1 MSRTSCPA
9 IRARVEAYLRG
20 HRTVHPT
27 AVATALNITRD
38 EAAIALN
45 DLRRAGQARRFI
57 LFSHA
62 TARPEKVEDPGRTP
76 SAIMQRLEYAQWD
89 PDTFQANAA
98 ADIRALLIRCGFPPN
113 DVLPERPEIHST

>member
-9 IRARVEAYLRG
+9 IRARVEQYLRG

-27 AVATALNITRD
+27 AVATALKITRD

-62 TARPEKVEDPGRTP
+62 TDRPEKVEDPGRTP
-76 SAIMQRLEYAQWD
+76 SAIMQRLEYAHWD
-89 PDTFQANAA
+89 PETFHANAA

-113 DVLPERPEIHST
+113 DAPLERPGVDSP